1 MAHILVVED
10 EASIN
15 DVITMNLTLVGHT
28 CRSALDGDQALVLAS
43 QNTFDLVVLDVLM
56 PGIDGF
62 SLLPRLKGTP
72 TIMVTALGSLPDKV
86 RGLDLGADDYIV
98 KPFEA
103 LELIARV
110 NAVLRRT
117 RRADDGFTL
126 GDVTVDFAGRT
137 VTRQGNLVELTPQ
150 EFDLLEVLVINRNI
164 ALSRDQLLQ
173 RAWGFDFPGGTR
185 TVDSHIQRLRTKLGW
200 DDTIKT
206 VYKIGYRL
214 ET

>member
-10 EASIN
+10 ETSIN
-15 DVITMNLTLVGHT
+15 DLITMNLTLVGHQT
-28 CRSALDGDQALVLAS
+28 SSAFDGNQALALAS
-43 QNTFDLVVLDVLM
+43 ANSFDLVVLDVLL
-56 PGIDGF
+56 PGLDGF
-62 SLLPRLKGTP
+62 SLLPKLKGTP
-72 TIMVTALGSLPDKV
+72 TIFVTALASLPDRV

-117 RRADDGFTL
+117 MRADASFTL
-126 GDVTVDFAGRT
+126 GDVTIDFAGRT
-137 VTRQGNLVELTPQ
+137 VTKNGQLVDITPQ

-164 ALSRDQLLQ
+164 ALSRDQLLE
-173 RAWGFDFPGGTR
+173 RAWGYDFPGGTR

-200 DDTIKT
+200 EDAIKT

>member
-10 EASIN
+10 EPEIN
-15 DVITMNLTLVGHT
+15 DLITMNLTLVGHT
-28 CRSALDGDQALVLAS
+28 CQSALDGDQALALAAR
-43 QNTFDLVVLDVLM
+43 NAFDLVLLDVLL
-56 PGIDGF
+56 PGTDGF
-62 SLLPRLKGTP
+62 SVLPQLGGTP
-72 TIMVTALGSLPDKV
+72 TIFVTARGSLPDRV

-117 RRADDGFTL
+117 MRGDDSFTL

-137 VTRQGNLVELTPQ
+137 VTRQEHLVDVTPQ
-150 EFDLLEVLVINRNI
+150 EFDLLEVLVTNRNI

-173 RAWGFDFPGGTR
+173 RAWGYDFPGGTR

-200 DDTIKT
+200 DDVIKT
-206 VYKIGYRL
+206 VYKVGYRL